1 MHVLIHQ
8 ISIDDDAA
16 GDADDASTACCS
28 KGDDNDDGDEDDD
41 GCDDDEDGIVES
53 PSGNVIGGS
62 PLLGLLWS
70 CVPIRYLESRTC
82 LWILMIYL

>member
-1 MHVLIHQ
+1 MHVLHHQ
-8 ISIDDDAA
+8 ISIVGDAA
-16 GDADDASTACCS
+16 AADADDASTACCS
-28 KGDDNDDGDEDDD
+28 KGDDGGDEDD
-41 GCDDDEDGIVES
+41 DDDEDGIVES
-53 PSGNVIGGS
+53 PSGNVNVGS